1 MNTILVLL
9 IIVAT
14 PIIALAAPQ
23 TFSDLSA
30 LLVHILNMAAGLV
43 VSAGIAAYMYRVMR
57 NIGQTAEGRS
67 GNRGDMI
74 RKYFFW
80 GILAIFVMV
89 SVWGILALLQNT
101 LWGTSLSL
109 VSHVPLWS

>member
-1 MNTILVLL
+1 MNTILLL
-9 IIVAT
+9 LVIVAT
-14 PIIALAAPQ
+14 PVIALAAPQ
-23 TFSDLSA
+23 TFSELSA
-30 LLVHILNMAAGLV
+30 LLVKILNMGAGLV
-43 VSAGIAAYMYRVMR
+43 VAAGIAAYMYRIMR

-67 GNRGDMI
+67 GNRGDML

-101 LWGTSLSL
+101 LWGGDLGLLS
-109 VSHVPLWS
+109 HGPLWS